1 MAMAQKPNGF
11 GQKCARTRC
20 AQVDIAN
27 RKCVVYGNASALADF
42 MNSIRKQGPSIFRPF
57 LFYSALGTLA
67 SASAL
72 TPAATSTLS
81 GAFRFF
87 FITIMGAAEAAVDDD
102 DEKEGIPGAE
112 VGKDDAALPNAIGAA
127 DDDEEELPNPTVVAD
142 DEALPNPMV
151 VTPDAGPADAAT
163 APGAALP

>member
-1 MAMAQKPNGF
+1 MAMQVHSQFLCTPYVSK
-11 GQKCARTRC
+11 
-20 AQVDIAN
+20 AQVF
-27 RKCVVYGNASALADF
+27 S
-42 MNSIRKQGPSIFRPF
+42 RPF
-57 LFYSALGTLA
+57 LFYSALGTLVLA
-67 SASAL
+67 SAP

-87 FITIMGAAEAAVDDD
+87 FITIMGAAAATVVDDDD

-112 VGKDDAALPNAIGAA
+112 AGKGDAALPNAIGAA
-127 DDDEEELPNPTVVAD
+127 ADDDKEEVPNPTVVAD
-142 DEALPNPMV
+142 DEELPNPMV